1 MYKYKDNDIVS
12 LRVNFKDLVPSSEEI
27 TQDELR
33 LTTSDALKELSKD
46 ELSGLQKRF
55 KKINYTI
62 LDSER
67 NRKGFGVSEDGMK
80 VFVDHFNATKE
91 DKDLHN
97 FFKDHDYGKIDSML
111 GRIVNTEY
119 DATNKRVRR
128 TALIDLRHPTAQRLD
143 MFQNL
148 STTLLHGK
156 PVCSV
161 NGEEWSSCSH
171 NDAYPMSSVAY
182 GIEDSLVTQSAYPNA
197 KRDSLSM
204 FKDSLSNIDISKSFF
219 EGEIIDIDKLN
230 AEAIIDKDKLAAE
243 SLKEKEVIENAKA
256 HTRREEEKQRKIEE
270 DRSAQEASEKEA
282 KEIRKEEITEFKED
296 LKFIKDVINKDAA
309 L

>member
-12 LRVNFKDLVPSSEEI
+12 LKVNFTDLVPSSEEI

-33 LTTSDALKELSKD
+33 LVTSDAHVSLSTEKLTELQ
-46 ELSGLQKRF
+46 GRF

-62 LDSER
+62 LDGDK
-67 NRKGFGVSEDGMK
+67 NRKGFGITSAGMQI
-80 VFVDHFNATKE
+80 FVDHFNATKE

-111 GRIVNTEY
+111 GRIIETTY
-119 DATNKRVRR
+119 DKKNNRVRR

-156 PVCSV
+156 PMCSEC
-161 NGEEWSSCSH
+161 GSQYMSCSH
-171 NDAYPMSSVAY
+171 VDSYPESSVAY

-197 KRDSLSM
+197 KRDSLNM
-204 FKDSLSNIDISKSFF
+204 FESSLSTIDIAKEYFDKQ
-219 EGEIIDIDKLN
+219 IIDIDKL
-230 AEAIIDKDKLAAE
+230 AAE
-243 SLKEKEVIENAKA
+243 SKLIEKEETNHV
-256 HTRREEEKQRKIEE
+256 EEERVKVEADK
-270 DRSAQEASEKEA
+270 SAEQTRQKKAKENEEKEH
-282 KEIRKEEITEFKED
+282 KEIVE
-296 LKFIKDVINKDAA
+296 IKDNVKALKDIIEKDVA

>member
-12 LRVNFKDLVPSSEEI
+12 LSVNFRDLVPSSEDI

-33 LTTSDALKELSKD
+33 LITSDAHKELSSD
-46 ELSGLQKRF
+46 ELSVLQKRF

-62 LDSER
+62 LDMEQ
-67 NRKGFGVSEDGMK
+67 NRKGFGVTEDGMK
-80 VFVDHFNATKE
+80 VFVDHFNTTKD

-111 GRIVNTEY
+111 GRIVDTRY
-119 DATNKRVRR
+119 DDKNKRVKR

-156 PVCSV
+156 PVCSQC
-161 NGEEWSSCSH
+161 GDQWMSCNHTDSF
-171 NDAYPMSSVAY
+171 PRSTVAY

-197 KRDSLSM
+197 KRDSLGM
-204 FKDSLSNIDISKSFF
+204 FKDSLSNIDISKTFF
-219 EGEIIDIDKLN
+219 EGEITDIDKLN
-230 AEAIIDKDKLAAE
+230 AEALIDKDKIAAE
-243 SLKEKEVIENAKA
+243 GIKLKQEEKLKYDKEKERTKAKADRSAEETRQKEVEKAQQKEKEQIVEIKENLKSLKEFVE
-256 HTRREEEKQRKIEE
+256 
-270 DRSAQEASEKEA
+270 
-282 KEIRKEEITEFKED
+282 
-296 LKFIKDVINKDAA
+296 KDA
-309 L
+309 LY

>member
-12 LRVNFKDLVPSSEEI
+12 LSVNFRDLVPSSEDI

-33 LTTSDALKELSKD
+33 LITSDAHKELSSD
-46 ELSGLQKRF
+46 ELSVLQKRF

-62 LDSER
+62 LDMEQ
-67 NRKGFGVSEDGMK
+67 NRKGFGVTEDGMK
-80 VFVDHFNATKE
+80 VFVDHFNTTKD

-111 GRIVNTEY
+111 GRIVDTRY
-119 DATNKRVRR
+119 DDKNKRVKR

-156 PVCSV
+156 PICSQC
-161 NGEEWSSCSH
+161 GDQWMSCNHTDSF
-171 NDAYPMSSVAY
+171 PRSTVAY

-197 KRDSLSM
+197 KRDSLGM
-204 FKDSLSNIDISKSFF
+204 FKDSLSNIDISKTFF
-219 EGEIIDIDKLN
+219 EGEITDIDKLN
-230 AEAIIDKDKLAAE
+230 AEALIDKDKIAAE
-243 SLKEKEVIENAKA
+243 GTKLKQEEKLKYDKEKERTKAKADRSAEETRQKEVEKAQQKEKEQIVEIKENLKSLKEFVE
-256 HTRREEEKQRKIEE
+256 
-270 DRSAQEASEKEA
+270 
-282 KEIRKEEITEFKED
+282 
-296 LKFIKDVINKDAA
+296 KDA
-309 L
+309 LY

>member
-12 LRVNFKDLVPSSEEI
+12 LSVNFRDLVPSSEDI

-33 LTTSDALKELSKD
+33 LITSDAHKELSSD
-46 ELSGLQKRF
+46 ELSVLQKRF

-62 LDSER
+62 LDMEQ
-67 NRKGFGVSEDGMK
+67 NRKGFGVTEDGMK
-80 VFVDHFNATKE
+80 VFVDHFNTTKD

-111 GRIVNTEY
+111 GRIVDTRY
-119 DATNKRVRR
+119 DDKNKRVKR

-156 PVCSV
+156 PVCSQC
-161 NGEEWSSCSH
+161 GDQWMSCNHTDSF
-171 NDAYPMSSVAY
+171 PRSTVAY

-197 KRDSLSM
+197 KRDSLGM
-204 FKDSLSNIDISKSFF
+204 FKDSLSNIDISKTFF
-219 EGEIIDIDKLN
+219 EGEITDIDKLN
-230 AEAIIDKDKLAAE
+230 AEALIDKDKIAAE
-243 SLKEKEVIENAKA
+243 GTKLKQEEKLKYDKEKERTKAKADRSAEETRQKEVEKAQQKEKEQIVEIKENLKSLKEFVE
-256 HTRREEEKQRKIEE
+256 
-270 DRSAQEASEKEA
+270 
-282 KEIRKEEITEFKED
+282 
-296 LKFIKDVINKDAA
+296 KDA
-309 L
+309 LY